1 MANTGFSYSLDEIKQ
16 MSQDVLKLAKK
27 QGASAAESEVS
38 LSMGQNVSVRL
49 NEVENIE
56 YNRDKGMSITVF
68 FGQQKGHASTSDL
81 SQAALQDTVVAA
93 CNIAKYTAQDAYC
106 GLADAD

>member
-49 NEVENIE
+49 NEV
-56 YNRDKGMSITVF
+56 
-68 FGQQKGHASTSDL
+68 
-81 SQAALQDTVVAA
+81 
-93 CNIAKYTAQDAYC
+93 
-106 GLADAD
+106 